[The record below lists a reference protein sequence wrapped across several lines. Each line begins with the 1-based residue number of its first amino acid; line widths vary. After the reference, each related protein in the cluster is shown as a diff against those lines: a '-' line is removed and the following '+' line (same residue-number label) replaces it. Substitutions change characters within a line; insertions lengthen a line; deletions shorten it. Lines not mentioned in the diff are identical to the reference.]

1 MKSLVLAEKPSVAKD
16 YAEVLGCKQKGKG
29 FFEGNKYIVTWAFGH
44 LVSLTDPDY
53 YDRKYNEWKLED
65 LPIIPEKMR
74 LKVIRQSSAQ
84 FTIIKNLIERKD
96 VDELIIAT
104 DAGRE
109 GELVARWIILLAGW
123 KGRLRRLWISS
134 QTAQA
139 IRDGFN
145 NLKDANNYFRL
156 FLAAVG
162 RSEAD
167 WLIGLNVT
175 RALTCK
181 FDAQLSAGR
190 VQTPTLSIIVKREEE
205 IKTFTPVNYWKI
217 EADFGDYK
225 GEWRDK
231 SGNSR
236 IFETVKVEELLEKV
250 KNKTGMVL
258 NVHKETK
265 KVPPPSAYNLTELQI
280 DANIQLG
287 FSAKKTLSVL
297 QGLYERHKIA
307 TYPRT
312 DSKHITEDMIGTIPA
327 RLKAIAADPI
337 NKYIN
342 ELLNAPISKGRN
354 FVDNNKVSDHHA
366 IIPTEQKVQYGNLDV
381 DEKKLFNLI
390 VLRFLEVLY
399 QPTTIEN
406 STVITMVN
414 GEKFYSKK
422 QNIIKPGWKK
432 VRSIKD
438 KDSVLSSSAN
448 SFNKIRKGEK
458 KKLVNSN
465 VIKLKTSP
473 PERYNEAS
481 LLSAM
486 ESPGKFIVDKEL
498 KESIKKGGLG
508 TPATRAD
515 IIEKLIKT
523 DYIIRNKRELFPT
536 EKGFQLM
543 ELVPEEL
550 KSPEL
555 TAKWELKLSEIE
567 NGKERKEKFIQDIIE
582 STKKIVTAIKKDE
595 RKYVAKNL
603 TNIKCPIC
611 NKFMLK
617 TSGQKGII
625 LKCSDRKCG
634 HTQDE
639 NRSKQNSTPFYKG
652 SKIESRNNKGMIRK
666 FSDNKK
672 KVSGLSIGGL
682 LEAAL
687 LEKKK

>member
-1 MKSLVLAEKPSVAKD
+1 MKSIVLAEKPSVAKD
-16 YAEVLGCKQKGKG
+16 YANVLECKKKGNG
-29 FFEGNKYIVTWAFGH
+29 FFEGDKYIITWAFGH

-53 YDRKYNEWKLED
+53 YDRKYKEWNLED

-74 LKVIRQSSAQ
+74 LKVIRQSASQ
-84 FTIIKNLIERKD
+84 FSIIRKLFERKD
-96 VDELIIAT
+96 VNELIIAT

-123 KGRLRRLWISS
+123 KGKLKRLWISS
-134 QTAQA
+134 QTHLA
-139 IRDGFN
+139 IKEGFR
-145 NLKDANNYFRL
+145 NLKNAGDYFRL

-190 VQTPTLSIIVKREEE
+190 VQTPTLSIIIKREEE
-205 IKTFTPVNYWKI
+205 IKVFKPVDYWEI
-217 EADFGDYK
+217 EVDFGKYK
-225 GEWRDK
+225 GKWRDR
-231 SGNSR
+231 SGNAK
-236 IFETVKVEELLEKV
+236 IFETRKVEDIINKI
-250 KNKTGMVL
+250 KNKTGIIL
-258 NVHKETK
+258 NIHKDIK
-265 KVPPPSAYNLTELQI
+265 KEPPPSAYNLTDLQR
-280 DANIQLG
+280 DANTKLG

-312 DSKHITEDMIGTIPA
+312 DSRHITDDMIASIPA
-327 RLKAIAADPI
+327 RLKAIYSEPLKKTID
-337 NKYIN
+337 
-342 ELLNAPISKGRN
+342 ELLKNKITPKKH
-354 FVDNNKVSDHHA
+354 FVDNKKVSDHHA
-366 IIPTEQKVQYGNLDV
+366 IIPTEQKVQYDKLEI

-390 VLRFLEVLY
+390 RIRFLEVLSESAK
-399 QPTTIEN
+399 IEN
-406 STVITMVN
+406 IVVVTMVN
-414 GEKFYSKK
+414 GEKVYSKK
-422 QNIIKPGWKK
+422 QLIIEAGWRKI
-432 VRSIKD
+432 VSTNPD
-438 KDSVLSSSAN
+438 NLDNSSVNLN
-448 SFNKIRKGEK
+448 SLRKGEK
-458 KKLVNSN
+458 ERVINTNL
-465 VIKLKTSP
+465 IKLKTSP
-473 PERYNEAS
+473 PARYNEAS
-481 LLSAM
+481 LLAAM
-486 ESPGKFIVDKEL
+486 ESPGKFITDQKI
-498 KESIKKGGLG
+498 KESIKNSGLG

-523 DYIIRNKRELFPT
+523 DYIIRNGRELIPT

-543 ELVPEEL
+543 ELVPDEL

-567 NGKERKEKFIQDIIE
+567 NGKERKEKFISDIIE
-582 STKKIVTAIKKDE
+582 STKKMVLAVKKDE

-617 TSGQKGII
+617 TNGKKGII

-639 NRSKQNSTPFYKG
+639 NKKRSDTTPFFKG
-652 SKIESRNNKGMIRK
+652 SKSESRNNKQMINR

-672 KVSGLSIGGL
+672 KASGMSIGSL

-687 LEKKK
+687 SGKKQ

>member
-1 MKSLVLAEKPSVAKD
+1 MKSIVLAEKPSVAKD
-16 YAEVLGCKQKGKG
+16 YANVLECKKKGNG
-29 FFEGNKYIVTWAFGH
+29 FFEGDKYIITWAFGH

-53 YDRKYNEWKLED
+53 YDRKYKEWNLED

-74 LKVIRQSSAQ
+74 LKVIRQSASQ
-84 FTIIKNLIERKD
+84 FSIIRKLFERKD

-123 KGRLRRLWISS
+123 KGKLKRLWISS
-134 QTAQA
+134 QTHQA
-139 IRDGFN
+139 IKDGFR
-145 NLKDANNYFRL
+145 NLKNAGDYFRL

-190 VQTPTLSIIVKREEE
+190 VQTPTLSIIIKREEE
-205 IKTFTPVNYWKI
+205 IKVFKPVDYWEI
-217 EADFGDYK
+217 EVDFGKYK
-225 GEWRDK
+225 GKWRDK
-231 SGNSR
+231 ANNPK
-236 IFETVKVEELLEKV
+236 IFDTDRVQSIIEKI
-250 KNKTGMVL
+250 KNKTGIVL
-258 NVHKETK
+258 NIHKDIK
-265 KVPPPSAYNLTELQI
+265 KEPPPSAYNLTDLQR
-280 DANIQLG
+280 DANTKLG

-312 DSKHITEDMIGTIPA
+312 DSRHITDDMITSIPA
-327 RLKAIAADPI
+327 RLKAIYSEPLKKTID
-337 NKYIN
+337 
-342 ELLNAPISKGRN
+342 ELLKNKITPKKH

-366 IIPTEQKVQYGNLDV
+366 IIPTEQKVLYDKLEI

-390 VLRFLEVLY
+390 RIRFLEVLSE
-399 QPTTIEN
+399 PAKIEN
-406 STVITMVN
+406 IVVVTMVN
-414 GEKFYSKK
+414 GEKIYSKK
-422 QNIIKPGWKK
+422 QIIIEAGWRK
-432 VRSIKD
+432 II
-438 KDSVLSSSAN
+438 SAN
-448 SFNKIRKGEK
+448 PDDLENSSVNLNSLRKGEK
-458 KKLVNSN
+458 ERVTNTNL
-465 VIKLKTSP
+465 IKLKTSP
-473 PERYNEAS
+473 PARYNEAS
-481 LLSAM
+481 LLAAM
-486 ESPGKFIVDKEL
+486 ESPGKFIIDQKL
-498 KESIKKGGLG
+498 KESIKNSGLG

-523 DYIIRNKRELFPT
+523 DYIIRNGRELIPT

-543 ELVPEEL
+543 ELVPDEL

-567 NGKERKEKFIQDIIE
+567 NGKERKEKFISDIIE
-582 STKKIVTAIKKDE
+582 STKKMVLAVKKDE

-617 TSGQKGII
+617 TNGKKGII

-639 NRSKQNSTPFYKG
+639 NKKRSDTSPFFKG
-652 SKIESRNNKGMIRK
+652 SKSESRNNKQMINR

-672 KVSGLSIGGL
+672 KASGLSIGGL

-687 LEKKK
+687 SGKK